1 MEVLTLAS
9 RAETLLGKA
18 TLQSSELSSRPTET
32 LQNGDLAS
40 REAETLLEEETL
52 LNSDA
57 KSTSSTEYENSW
69 SKLTKISWS
78 TLSLE
83 LKSAE
88 QSQTKGLEGLA
99 ISWSIYWE
107 DKSADPVVLDQ
118 KPASPNLWEKNFSWS
133 RLNHMRKYSK
143 RLLKK

>member
-78 TLSLE
+78 TLSQE

-88 QSQTKGLEGLA
+88 QSKLMA
-99 ISWSIYWE
+99 
-107 DKSADPVVLDQ
+107 
-118 KPASPNLWEKNFSWS
+118 
-133 RLNHMRKYSK
+133 
-143 RLLKK
+143 

>member
-1 MEVLTLAS
+1 VEVLTLAS

-57 KSTSSTEYENSW
+57 KSTSSTEYENS
-69 SKLTKISWS
+69 
-78 TLSLE
+78 
-83 LKSAE
+83 
-88 QSQTKGLEGLA
+88 
-99 ISWSIYWE
+99 
-107 DKSADPVVLDQ
+107 
-118 KPASPNLWEKNFSWS
+118 
-133 RLNHMRKYSK
+133 
-143 RLLKK
+143 